1 MNVEI
6 ELLEDARGITGAPD
20 IPDAILT
27 KIIKSDIFICD
38 ITSVYTLDIKGNK
51 KRANPNPNVMFELGF
66 AVRSLG
72 WDRVICICNE
82 EYGDVETQPFDIS
95 KHRII
100 TYRKKDGEKKIS

>member
-1 MNVEI
+1 MQI
-6 ELLEDARGITGAPD
+6 
-20 IPDAILT
+20 
-27 KIIKSDIFICD
+27 
-38 ITSVYTLDIKGNK
+38 
-51 KRANPNPNVMFELGF
+51 PNPNVMFELGF

-100 TYRKKDGEKKIS
+100 TYRKKMVKRNQLNHYFLYAFSMILYQTTTTLLLKEINLITRNMILIFFIK